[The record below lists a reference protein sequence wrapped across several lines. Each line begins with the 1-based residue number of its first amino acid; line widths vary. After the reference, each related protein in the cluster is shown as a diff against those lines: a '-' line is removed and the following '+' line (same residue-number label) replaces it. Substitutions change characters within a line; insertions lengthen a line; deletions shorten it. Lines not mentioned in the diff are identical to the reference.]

1 MRGITRMTR
10 SLLVLAALASG
21 ILALAPVSD
30 LAAGPFGFPTCCTP
44 EQ

>member
-10 SLLVLAALASG
+10 SLLVLVALASG

-30 LAAGPFGFPTCCTP
+30 FAPGPSGFPTCCTP